1 MTEGKLYG
9 SSCPMGGWEE
19 TGGGVEED
27 TLTGK
32 REAGHLPGWG
42 PKDCHVETAHRQL
55 GPQSGAQ
62 GRIWD

>member
-1 MTEGKLYG
+1 MTEGKPYG
-9 SSCPMGGWEE
+9 SSCTMGGREE

-32 REAGHLPGWG
+32 IEAGHLTGWG

-55 GPQSGAQ
+55 GPQSASQ